1 MNALHALAPP
11 APAFLGGLPGGIE
24 LLVILLIAACVFG
37 IPTLLLL
44 GGGGYLFARSSRRD
58 ERLEELEREV
68 DTLRDRVGDD
78 DEGDGHGRATDTESE
93 REEIER
99 SRDEEPSREGE
110 Q

>member
-11 APAFLGGLPGGIE
+11 APAFLGGFPGGIE

-68 DTLRDRVGDD
+68 DALRDRVGDD
-78 DEGDGHGRATDTESE
+78 EDDGRDRAEDDGSDRDESE
-93 REEIER
+93 RAPGDAPPR
-99 SRDEEPSREGE
+99 GDGR
-110 Q
+110 